1 MQIHL
6 LSVNILTA
14 NRERKEGMFQTIIGT
29 ISSFMYS
36 KLLVI
41 LLIGAGVYFT
51 VRTRFP
57 QVRLFKNACGSVMEK
72 PEDKKAISSFQ
83 ALMVS
88 TASRVGTGNIV
99 GVSSAICIGGFGSVF
114 WMWVIAIIG
123 SASALIESTLAQI
136 YKKKGEDG
144 SCYGG
149 PAYYI
154 EAALHCR
161 PLAIVFCVAMILTYA
176 FGFNMLASYNLQS
189 TFSVFSFYEAKIS
202 PWIIGGILA
211 VLTGWCLLGGGS
223 RIVKVTS
230 MVVPV
235 MGIAYIGISLLVV
248 IINIQNVPAMF
259 VRIFE
264 EAFDFKAIFG
274 AFSGSAM
281 MQGIRRGLYSN
292 EAGIGSAPNASAS
305 ANVSHPVKQG
315 LIQALSVFTDTIVI
329 CSCTAFI
336 ILLSDLPLD
345 GTLKGIQLTQAAV
358 GHEIGPFGAQFIAF
372 CILLFAFSSIVGN
385 YSYCETNLFFISRHP
400 AGLQIYRIA
409 VGGMVFFGSVAGL
422 DIVWN
427 LADLF
432 MALMTLI
439 NLIALIFLGHLA
451 LKALKNYNDQKRRGI
466 KSPVF
471 KASDI
476 PEIEDQLSEWK

>member
-1 MQIHL
+1 
-6 LSVNILTA
+6 
-14 NRERKEGMFQTIIGT
+14 MFQTIIGAV
-29 ISSFMYS
+29 SSFMYS

-41 LLIGAGVYFT
+41 MLIGAGLYFT
-51 VRTRFP
+51 IRTRFP
-57 QVRLFKNACGSVMEK
+57 QGRLFKRACESVMEK
-72 PEDKKAISSFQ
+72 PDDKEAISSFQ

-136 YKKKGEDG
+136 YKKKGKDG

-189 TFSVFSFYEAKIS
+189 TFSGFSFYDPKVS

-230 MVVPV
+230 
-235 MGIAYIGISLLVV
+235 
-248 IINIQNVPAMF
+248 MF

-292 EAGIGSAPNASAS
+292 EAGIGSAPNASTS

-315 LIQALSVFTDTIVI
+315 LVQMLSVFIDTLLL
-329 CSCTAFI
+329 CTATAMMCMSSGIDPAKELQGAPWVQASLQESLGSFGPVFI
-336 ILLSDLPLD
+336 
-345 GTLKGIQLTQAAV
+345 TVA
-358 GHEIGPFGAQFIAF
+358 
-372 CILLFAFSSIVGN
+372 
-385 YSYCETNLFFISRHP
+385 
-400 AGLQIYRIA
+400 
-409 VGGMVFFGSVAGL
+409 MVFFAFTTLLGNCFYC
-422 DIVWN
+422 DN
-427 LADLF
+427 LLIYIHKKQPEKAF
-432 MALMTLI
+432 MKGFRLVSAL
-439 NLIALIFLGHLA
+439 AIFLGAGMEMSLLWDLSDVLMGVMA
-451 LKALKNYNDQKRRGI
+451 LINIPVILILSGIAFKVIQDYEAQLKQGI
-466 KSPVF
+466 NPVF
-471 KASDI
+471 KSADI
-476 PEIEDQLSEWK
+476 GLRQKTDFWR

>member
-1 MQIHL
+1 ME
-6 LSVNILTA
+6 
-14 NRERKEGMFQTIIGT
+14 REEGMFQTIIGT

-41 LLIGAGVYFT
+41 ILIGAGVYFT

-57 QVRLFKNACGSVMEK
+57 QVRLFKRACGSVMEK
-72 PEDKKAISSFQ
+72 PEDKGAISSFQ

-136 YKKKGEDG
+136 YKKKGKDG

-189 TFSVFSFYEAKIS
+189 TFSVFSFYNAEMS

-259 VRIFE
+259 ARIFE
-264 EAFDFKAIFG
+264 EAFDFRAIFG

-315 LIQALSVFTDTIVI
+315 LVQMLSVFIDTLLL
-329 CSCTAFI
+329 CTATAMMCMSSGIDPAKELQGAPWVQASLQESLGSFGPVFI
-336 ILLSDLPLD
+336 
-345 GTLKGIQLTQAAV
+345 TVA
-358 GHEIGPFGAQFIAF
+358 
-372 CILLFAFSSIVGN
+372 
-385 YSYCETNLFFISRHP
+385 
-400 AGLQIYRIA
+400 
-409 VGGMVFFGSVAGL
+409 MVFFAFTTLLGNCFYC
-422 DIVWN
+422 DN
-427 LADLF
+427 LLIYIHKKQPGEAF
-432 MALMTLI
+432 MKGFRLVSAL
-439 NLIALIFLGHLA
+439 AIFLGAGMEMSLLWDLSDVLMGVMA
-451 LKALKNYNDQKRRGI
+451 LINIPVILILSEIAFKAVQDYEAQLKQGI
-466 KSPVF
+466 NPVF
-471 KASDI
+471 KSADI
-476 PEIEDQLSEWK
+476 GLSQKTDFWRNDCNID

>member
-6 LSVNILTA
+6 LSVNILTT
-14 NRERKEGMFQTIIGT
+14 NRERKEDMFQTIIGT

-114 WMWVIAIIG
+114 WMWVIA
-123 SASALIESTLAQI
+123 
-136 YKKKGEDG
+136 
-144 SCYGG
+144 
-149 PAYYI
+149 
-154 EAALHCR
+154 
-161 PLAIVFCVAMILTYA
+161 
-176 FGFNMLASYNLQS
+176 
-189 TFSVFSFYEAKIS
+189 
-202 PWIIGGILA
+202 IIGGILA

-315 LIQALSVFTDTIVI
+315 LVQMLSVFIDTLLL
-329 CSCTAFI
+329 CTATAMMCMSSGIDPAKELQGAPWVQASLQESLGSFGPIFI
-336 ILLSDLPLD
+336 
-345 GTLKGIQLTQAAV
+345 TVA
-358 GHEIGPFGAQFIAF
+358 
-372 CILLFAFSSIVGN
+372 
-385 YSYCETNLFFISRHP
+385 
-400 AGLQIYRIA
+400 
-409 VGGMVFFGSVAGL
+409 MVFFAFTTLLGNCFYC
-422 DIVWN
+422 DN
-427 LADLF
+427 LLIYIHKKQPEKAF
-432 MALMTLI
+432 MKGFRLVSALV
-439 NLIALIFLGHLA
+439 IFLGAGMEMSLLWDLSDVLMGVMA
-451 LKALKNYNDQKRRGI
+451 LINIPVILILSGIAFKAIQDYEAQLKQGI
-466 KSPVF
+466 NPVF
-471 KASDI
+471 KSADI
-476 PEIEDQLSEWK
+476 DLRQKTDFWR

>member
-1 MQIHL
+1 
-6 LSVNILTA
+6 
-14 NRERKEGMFQTIIGT
+14 MFQTIIGT

-72 PEDKKAISSFQ
+72 PEDKGAISSFQ

-136 YKKKGEDG
+136 YKKKGKDG

-189 TFSVFSFYEAKIS
+189 TFSVFSFYEAKMS

-230 MVVPV
+230 RVVPV

-274 AFSGSAM
+274 AFSGCLPPARSSLPDIRLPAYL
-281 MQGIRRGLYSN
+281 GGVIGRYNGTLRRGS
-292 EAGIGSAPNASAS
+292 G
-305 ANVSHPVKQG
+305 
-315 LIQALSVFTDTIVI
+315 
-329 CSCTAFI
+329 
-336 ILLSDLPLD
+336 
-345 GTLKGIQLTQAAV
+345 
-358 GHEIGPFGAQFIAF
+358 
-372 CILLFAFSSIVGN
+372 
-385 YSYCETNLFFISRHP
+385 
-400 AGLQIYRIA
+400 
-409 VGGMVFFGSVAGL
+409 
-422 DIVWN
+422 
-427 LADLF
+427 
-432 MALMTLI
+432 
-439 NLIALIFLGHLA
+439 
-451 LKALKNYNDQKRRGI
+451 RRGV
-466 KSPVF
+466 SVRCSSVPEALRSALC
-471 KASDI
+471 ASSARSGRAAWGCGRNGRGRLRNNI
-476 PEIEDQLSEWK
+476 